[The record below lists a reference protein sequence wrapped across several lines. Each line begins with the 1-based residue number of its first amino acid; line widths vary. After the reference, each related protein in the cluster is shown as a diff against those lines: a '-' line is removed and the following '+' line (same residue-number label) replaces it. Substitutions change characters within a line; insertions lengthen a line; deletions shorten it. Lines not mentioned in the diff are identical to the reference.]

1 MTVAWMV
8 LAVGGLVFL
17 GAYIWLLVTA
27 FKEGAAWGV
36 AGIFILPFAVKFWD
50 QAKMPFMGC
59 LTGLVLIVI
68 GAVGYSMTSVNV
80 GIEEYGDLGEQ
91 VAWESPVVE
100 AFPSSGD
107 TWDDEGN
114 GSELSDGAPPSN
126 GEIEDPE
133 GVTEDGP
140 GLSSPEPTMDLDLV
154 DRADDPPPPRRP
166 HRDGSLVP
174 ISKLGLLQGER
185 VVLVLTSLERVSAY
199 VISVDDKSVLLRQR
213 VGGGSVTYKIDYA
226 SIKEIRSRRAP

>member
-8 LAVGGLVFL
+8 LAVGGLVFI

-27 FKEGAAWGV
+27 FKEGTAWGV
-36 AGIFILPFAVKFWD
+36 AGIIILPFAVKFWD
-50 QAKMPFMGC
+50 RAKMPFLGC

-80 GIEEYGDLGEQ
+80 GIEEYGDIGEQ
-91 VAWESPVVE
+91 VAWESPVIE
-100 AFPSSGD
+100 SLPPSAE
-107 TWDDEGN
+107 TWDDGEEGL
-114 GSELSDGAPPSN
+114 EVPDGAPASN
-126 GEIEDPE
+126 GEIEDSE
-133 GVTEDGP
+133 GVNEGVPGP
-140 GLSSPEPTMDLDLV
+140 TSGESAAVSILQDVANE
-154 DRADDPPPPRRP
+154 PPPPRRP
-166 HRDGSLVP
+166 HRDGPLVP

-199 VISVDDKSVLLRQR
+199 VISVDDQSVLLRQR